1 MNVCSAKA
9 AQAGEKSNFNNCFQG
24 GLLLAYS
31 KNQFYLRRLHSLL
44 GVVPIGAFL
53 CVHLIVNH
61 QATKGAEAFNQAA
74 GFMESLP
81 FLVVMEI
88 LFIYLPILYHAIYG
102 IYIAF
107 TANENVGHYSLMRN
121 WMFFLQR
128 VTGILTFIFIAIHVY
143 QTHLQKYFGHEIDYD
158 LVNDIVSNP
167 LWLIFYIV
175 CTVAVTFHFSN
186 GLWSFLVTWGVLQSK
201 RSQQMFTFVSIA
213 VFLVVSY
220 IGISAILA
228 FV

>member
-1 MNVCSAKA
+1 
-9 AQAGEKSNFNNCFQG
+9 
-24 GLLLAYS
+24 
-31 KNQFYLRRLHSLL
+31 
-44 GVVPIGAFL
+44 
-53 CVHLIVNH
+53 
-61 QATKGAEAFNQAA
+61 
-74 GFMESLP
+74 
-81 FLVVMEI
+81 
-88 LFIYLPILYHAIYG
+88 
-102 IYIAF
+102 
-107 TANENVGHYSLMRN
+107 MRN
-121 WMFFLQR
+121 WMFLLQR

-175 CTVAVTFHFSN
+175 CTIAVTFHFSN